1 MTTKVSMTNKSKEV
15 KSNLNQVIDVI
26 QEDISGSATRR
37 KYQTFVTG
45 GIGPGVTSSLYQTVY
60 DQDFTLQ
67 TANPVADMTVGLFQY
82 DKGNAVRRN
91 LVTENTQTGYA
102 KSTTTGQISFSSRN
116 TMMMREK
123 VNIYRQYAQY
133 LLGNANYAFTLGSSF
148 PSSNKIA
155 NIVTNEGTLMQND
168 TTIIDAALFINV
180 KRLFK
185 RDSIRKE
192 TFAIRLYKNA
202 PDWNT
207 VANTQTNYAY
217 HYDTTGTVL
226 AAATAPA
233 NYKNNVLGTTVES
246 SARGVRIIADIRAN
260 TAGNNMNHPVS
271 GDVGLLR
278 LAADST
284 KVVGLIFYQAGIAIL
299 NLGGSSLTTGLNQN
313 AADKSTGPIDI
324 GLGQIGAAGGASAST
339 IEAVF
344 EQRDPMY
351 GVLAGMDDGAGTD
364 AGSIGSKTTGQVY
377 LGIGTQHTDA
387 SNFKVSERTAS
398 TVSGVANS
406 GARGPGTFYPDLLV
420 SASIDD
426 IIDHIGYTRFSSGSL
441 TGMAFQNTTKIEST
455 IYFCRAEANQFNVS
469 NNATWKKSNT
479 DSSGVMIQTEGDTAF
494 TYITTVLLYD
504 DANPNEPVAIAKL
517 NRPIEK
523 NEESEVTVRVRL
535 DF

>member
-1 MTTKVSMTNKSKEV
+1 MSTRNSMTGKSKEV
-15 KSNLNQVIDVI
+15 QSNLNQVIDVI

-82 DKGNAVRRN
+82 DKDSKVRRN

-148 PSSNKIA
+148 PSSNKIVG
-155 NIVTNEGTLMQND
+155 ITTDEGSKMQSEK
-168 TTIIDAALFINV
+168 TIIDAALFVNV

-192 TFAIRLYKNA
+192 TFALRLYKNA

-207 VANTQTNYAY
+207 VTNTQANYTY
-217 HYDTTGTVL
+217 HYNTSGTVL
-226 AAATAPA
+226 ASPTTPA

-246 SARGVRIIADIRAN
+246 SARGVQIIADIRAN
-260 TAGNNMNHPVS
+260 TAGNNANHPVS

-284 KVVGLIFYQAGIAIL
+284 KVVGLIFYQAGIAVL
-299 NLGGSSLTTGLNQN
+299 NLGGSSLATGLSQN
-313 AADKSTGPIDI
+313 AADPDNNPIDI
-324 GLGQIGAAGGASAST
+324 GLGQTGAAGGASAST
-339 IEAVF
+339 IESIF

-351 GVLAGMDDGAGTD
+351 GVIAGMDDGAGTD
-364 AGSIGSKTTGQVY
+364 AGSIGAKATGQVF
-377 LGIGTQHTDA
+377 LGVGTQHTDA

-398 TVSGVANS
+398 GVSGAANS
-406 GARGPGTFYPDLLV
+406 GVRGPATFYPDLLV

-455 IYFCRAEANQFNVS
+455 IYFCRAEANQFNAS
-469 NNATWKKSNT
+469 NNATWKKSST

-504 DANPNEPVAIAKL
+504 DSSDEPVAIAKL